1 MVVMLGCHRF
11 LSSGLRCSILSNQV
25 SLSGCHKI
33 PISIPRAAMIWP
45 RNLMSSPLVQML
57 PNKVL
62 VPTNRIDIAT
72 RGAVETDLL
81 GGIITTLSTQPTI
94 GMTDILG
101 GTTLLGGT
109 KNCPN
114 GTGTIVLGGTLPN
127 RSPKGLIGNET
138 GRHRRVIIKLH
149 T

>member
-1 MVVMLGCHRF
+1 
-11 LSSGLRCSILSNQV
+11 
-25 SLSGCHKI
+25 
-33 PISIPRAAMIWP
+33 
-45 RNLMSSPLVQML
+45 MSSPRVEML

-62 VPTNRIDIAT
+62 VLTSRIDIAK

-81 GGIITTLSTQPTI
+81 GGIIKTISTQPTI
-94 GMTDILG
+94 GMTEILGGTSLLG

-127 RSPKGLIGNET
+127 RSPKGVIGNET
-138 GRHRRVIIKLH
+138 VRHRRVIIKLH